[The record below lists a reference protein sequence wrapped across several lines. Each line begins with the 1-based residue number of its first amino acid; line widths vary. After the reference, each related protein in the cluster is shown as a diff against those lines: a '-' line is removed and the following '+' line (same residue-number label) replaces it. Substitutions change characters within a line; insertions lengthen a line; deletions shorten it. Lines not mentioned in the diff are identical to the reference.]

1 VLYSVNGT
9 LVERVESCS
18 RPSTFS
24 RQPKR
29 SYRKLN
35 VQAVSTVSFLRLIN
49 WPNRLTLPGGAL
61 GSSLDCVNW
70 RASTILRMR
79 PSENKIA

>member
-35 VQAVSTVSFLRLIN
+35 VEAVSTISFLTTDKLAEPVNVARRRRRLKLE
-49 WPNRLTLPGGAL
+49 W
-61 GSSLDCVNW
+61 C
-70 RASTILRMR
+70 
-79 PSENKIA
+79 